1 LGAKTIQILWGD
13 KEAGGVN
20 DSGPARRPII
30 QGTTAYGALS
40 GSSFPTSAASGFARG
55 CAKTRKSQ
63 RGAELFSLLPSSEGG
78 RQRYSFL
85 D

>member
-1 LGAKTIQILWGD
+1 MK
-13 KEAGGVN
+13 
-20 DSGPARRPII
+20 
-30 QGTTAYGALS
+30 
-40 GSSFPTSAASGFARG
+40 SSNLVGCWTGKSAGFARG

>member
-1 LGAKTIQILWGD
+1 MGEMRRKRIFLGPLILRWFD
-13 KEAGGVN
+13 H
-20 DSGPARRPII
+20 
-30 QGTTAYGALS
+30 
-40 GSSFPTSAASGFARG
+40 RG

>member
-1 LGAKTIQILWGD
+1 MTGFGAKRKPVL
-13 KEAGGVN
+13 K
-20 DSGPARRPII
+20 
-30 QGTTAYGALS
+30 
-40 GSSFPTSAASGFARG
+40 SAASGFARG

>member
-1 LGAKTIQILWGD
+1 MRTI
-13 KEAGGVN
+13 
-20 DSGPARRPII
+20 PH
-30 QGTTAYGALS
+30 
-40 GSSFPTSAASGFARG
+40 ARG

>member
-1 LGAKTIQILWGD
+1 MTTIGTAVPM
-13 KEAGGVN
+13 ETRTGN
-20 DSGPARRPII
+20 GP
-30 QGTTAYGALS
+30 
-40 GSSFPTSAASGFARG
+40 FPT

>member
-1 LGAKTIQILWGD
+1 MTGFGAERKFTLG
-13 KEAGGVN
+13 
-20 DSGPARRPII
+20 
-30 QGTTAYGALS
+30 
-40 GSSFPTSAASGFARG
+40 SAASGFARG